1 MMQRIADRSSQD
13 NAGCAAA
20 SFSFTEKRKTGGVMK
35 SIMRV
40 AALPFALAWT
50 TVLAWTTIM
59 GQPALAQTSADLV
72 NSQIGFSYLPPKSP
86 KYLPMMERLK
96 SFQLLEQLSQFLSP
110 LRLPHQFL
118 LVVKECGFVNAQF
131 VIRPDADPAWRIE
144 LCYEFVEALERIGPK
159 QGQQSEYTYE
169 EVVVGSLVGVLLHE
183 GGHAVFNMLDVPVF
197 GREEDAA
204 DEMSTFIAMQF
215 NKDVARTVIRG
226 FAYMAKVWFALGAP
240 LYSDEHGTGLQR
252 YYNTLCL
259 AYGGD
264 PVLFK
269 DIVDKS
275 DLPKDRAANC
285 PNEYQQIKAAFEKT
299 VFPFVDQDLMKKV
312 QGKQWLKLSAAQVAA
327 LRQQQQKQQQAFSFA
342 ACNLSSV
349 SGVYMALTVRDV
361 NDPQKWQVHGW
372 FPIPDKGCNYIGNFY
387 GDGFYWYAF
396 GGDNSVWSASDTDRT
411 TSKQCIDKVHAFD
424 ELAGA
429 TCQAGQVVVNFR
441 RWDVDPASSGV
452 TLKLN

>member
-1 MMQRIADRSSQD
+1 
-13 NAGCAAA
+13 
-20 SFSFTEKRKTGGVMK
+20 MK

-40 AALPFALAWT
+40 AALAFALAWT
-50 TVLAWTTIM
+50 TVLAWTTMM
-59 GQPALAQTSADLV
+59 GQPAHAQTSGDLV

-131 VIRPDADPAWRIE
+131 VVRPDADPAWRIE

-215 NKDVARTVIRG
+215 NKDVARTVVRG

-264 PVLFK
+264 PALFK

-327 LRQQQQKQQQAFSFA
+327 LRQQQQKQQQVFSFA

-387 GDGFYWYAF
+387 GDTFYWYAF
-396 GGDNSVWSASDTDRT
+396 GGDSVWSASDTDRT

-441 RWDVDPASSGV
+441 HWGVDPASSGV